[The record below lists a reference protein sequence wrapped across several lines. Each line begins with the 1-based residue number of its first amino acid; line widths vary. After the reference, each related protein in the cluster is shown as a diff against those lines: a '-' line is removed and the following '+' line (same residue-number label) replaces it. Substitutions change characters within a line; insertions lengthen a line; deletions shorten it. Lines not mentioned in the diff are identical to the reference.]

1 MDGLT
6 SNTPARVAAGTKI
19 DHYQV
24 VGWLGAGGM
33 GVVYRAR
40 DPRLDRDVAIKLI
53 SEAVATDTSRVHRFE
68 QEARAAGQ
76 LNHPNIVAVYDIGR
90 FGGAPYIVSELL
102 EGESLRS
109 RLAAGPLS
117 SRRAIDFARQIA
129 EGLAAAHERNIVHR
143 DVKPDNLFITRD
155 GRIKILDFGIAKL
168 TGPSGDGAQQTGLP
182 TETDPGRVV
191 GTAGYMSPEQVRGE
205 PVDPRSDLFSF
216 GAVFYEMLAGRGP
229 FTRDTAPETM
239 TAILREDPPPLRA
252 PEIAPSL
259 QRIVSRCLEKTRE
272 MRFQSAR
279 DLAFG
284 LEVLSDTAAAATVPV
299 PAATTRHW
307 TLAIVATMVVASLAG
322 LAIWLNRAGTPPSI
336 DSRLANATFTPFTN
350 FEGSELDAAVSP
362 DGRFVAFLSDREG
375 TFHVWLKQVGTGPFL
390 NLTPGAADQRDPGP
404 NRAVGFSGDGLE
416 IWDHGANRMKLR
428 PLAGGAPRV
437 FLSDHAVN
445 VAWAPDGRRLVYF
458 TFDPG
463 DAIFVADGTGGN
475 PRQIYVGGDGDHHHF
490 PAWSRDGR
498 WIYYAGSTQSLTEYD
513 VWRIPSSGG
522 TPERFTRLG
531 TNVQYVT
538 PIDARTLLYV
548 APGQDRSGPWL
559 WALDL
564 ETRTTH
570 RVSVGLERYLSVAA
584 SADGRRLVASV
595 ATSSAAL
602 WSVPIA
608 DRVVEERDVTPYP
621 MPTIRA
627 LAPRFA
633 RDSLFFLSS
642 SGPGDGLWRLQ
653 NGKAVEIWRGAD
665 EALQESPAVSPQGD
679 RVVVVRR
686 NGEKLQLTIV
696 SADGADHRSFAE
708 GLDVRGT
715 PAWSPDAKW
724 IVTGGSDTQGP
735 GLFKIPVD
743 GGAPVRLVTGA
754 ASDPVWSPDG
764 DVIAFIGRQI
774 ASAPLLAVHA
784 DGRPMNLPDI
794 RVPSGGGG
802 RLRFLPSGKGLVYLK
817 FRNGNE
823 RPTGAHDFW
832 QLDLATNQS
841 KQLTQLASPAT
852 VGTFDITPDGTRI
865 VFDRIRENADI
876 RLIDLPK

>member
-1 MDGLT
+1 MT
-6 SNTPARVAAGTKI
+6 TNTPERVAAGTKI
-19 DHYQV
+19 DHYEI

-40 DPRLDRDVAIKLI
+40 DPRLGREVAIKLI
-53 SEAVATDTSRVHRFE
+53 SEPVATDAGRMHRFE

-90 FGGAPYIVSELL
+90 FAGSPYIVSELL

-109 RLAAGPLS
+109 RLAAGALPP
-117 SRRAIDFARQIA
+117 RRAIDFARQTA

-168 TGPSGDGAQQTGLP
+168 TAPNGDAAQHTGLP
-182 TETDPGRVV
+182 TETEPGLVV
-191 GTAGYMSPEQVRGE
+191 GTASYMSPEQVRGE
-205 PVDPRSDLFSF
+205 PVDPRSDIFSF
-216 GAVFYEMLAGRGP
+216 GAVFYEMLAGRAA

-239 TAILREDPPPLRA
+239 TAILKADPPPLRA
-252 PEIAPSL
+252 PEISPSL

-284 LEVLSDTAAAATVPV
+284 LEVLSDTVAAATVPV
-299 PAATTRHW
+299 RAAKTRHW
-307 TLAIVATMVVASLAG
+307 TLAIAAAMVVTSLAA
-322 LAIWLNRAGTPPSI
+322 LAIWLIRAGTPPSI
-336 DSRLANATFTPFTN
+336 DRRLANATFTPFTN
-350 FEGSELDAAVSP
+350 FEGSELDAAISP

-375 TFHVWLKQVGTGPFL
+375 TLHIWLKQVGTGPFL
-390 NLTPGAADQRDPGP
+390 NLTPGADDQRDRGP
-404 NRAVGFSGDGLE
+404 VRSVGFSGDGSE
-416 IWDHGANRMKLR
+416 IWDHGGNRMKLR
-428 PLAGGAPRV
+428 PLTGGAPRA

-445 VAWAPDGRRLVYF
+445 VAWSPDGRQLVYF
-458 TFDPG
+458 TDHGDPL
-463 DAIFVADGTGGN
+463 FVADGTGGN
-475 PRQIYVGGDGDHHHF
+475 PRQIYVGKEGDHHHF
-490 PAWSRDGR
+490 PAWSHDGR

-522 TPERFTRLG
+522 TPERLTSNS
-531 TNVQYVT
+531 TNLQYLT
-538 PIDARTLLYV
+538 SIDARTLLYV

-608 DRVVEERDVTPYP
+608 DQVVEERDVTPYP
-621 MPTIRA
+621 VPTIRA

-633 RDSLFFLSS
+633 LDSLFFLSS

-686 NGEKLQLTIV
+686 NGAKLQLTLI

-708 GLDVRGT
+708 GVDVRGT

-724 IVTGGSDTQGP
+724 IVTGGSDAHGP
-735 GLFKIPVD
+735 GLFTIPVD
-743 GGAPVRLVTGA
+743 GGAAVRLVTGA

-764 DVIAFIGRQI
+764 DVIAYIGLQA

-784 DGRPMNLPDI
+784 DGRPATLPEI
-794 RVPSGGGG
+794 RIPSGGGG
-802 RLRFLPSGKGLVYLK
+802 RLRFLPNGKGLVYLQGP
-817 FRNGNE
+817 NGAS
-823 RPTGAHDFW
+823 GDFW
-832 QLDLATNQS
+832 QLDLATNKS
-841 KQLTQLASPAT
+841 KRLTRLSSPAT
-852 VGTFDITPDGTRI
+852 VSTFDITPDGTRI

>member
-1 MDGLT
+1 LT
-6 SNTPARVAAGTKI
+6 SNTPERVAAGTRI
-19 DHYQV
+19 DHYEI

-40 DPRLDRDVAIKLI
+40 DPRLGREVAIKLI
-53 SEAVATDTSRVHRFE
+53 SEPVATDASRMHRFE

-90 FGGAPYIVSELL
+90 FAGSPYIVSELL

-109 RLAAGPLS
+109 RLAAGALPP
-117 SRRAIDFARQIA
+117 RRAIEFARQIA

-168 TGPSGDGAQQTGLP
+168 TAPSGDAAQRTGLP
-182 TETDPGRVV
+182 TETEPGLVV
-191 GTAGYMSPEQVRGE
+191 GTASYMSPEQVRGE

-216 GAVFYEMLAGRGP
+216 GAVFYEMLAGRAP

-239 TAILREDPPPLRA
+239 TAILKEDPPPLRA
-252 PEIAPSL
+252 PEVSPSL

-284 LEVLSDTAAAATVPV
+284 LEVLSDTAAAATAA
-299 PAATTRHW
+299 PASAARSSRW
-307 TLAIVATMVVASLAG
+307 SLRIAAAMVVASLAA
-322 LAIWLNRAGTPPSI
+322 LAIWLNRAGTLPSI
-336 DSRLANATFTPFTN
+336 DSQLAQATFTPFTN
-350 FEGSELDAAVSP
+350 FDGSETDAAISP
-362 DGRFVAFLSDREG
+362 DGRFVAFLADRDG
-375 TFHVWLKQVGTGPFL
+375 TFHVWLKQVGTGQFL
-390 NLTPGAADQRDPGP
+390 NLTPGAGDQRDPGP
-404 NRAVGFSGDGLE
+404 NRNVGFNADGSE
-416 IWDHGANRMKLR
+416 IWDHGGNRMKLR

-437 FLSDHAVN
+437 FLSNRAVN
-445 VAWAPDGRRLVYF
+445 VAWAPDGRQLVYF
-458 TFDPG
+458 TNDPG
-463 DAIFVADGTGGN
+463 DPLFVADGTGGN
-475 PRQIYVGGDGDHHHF
+475 AHQIYVGEDGDHHHF
-490 PAWSRDGR
+490 PTWSHDGR
-498 WIYYAGSTQSLTEYD
+498 WIYYAGSRQSLTEKD

-522 TPERFTRLG
+522 VPERLTDQS
-531 TNVQYVT
+531 TDVQYVT
-538 PIDARTLLYV
+538 PIDDRTVLYV
-548 APGQDRSGPWL
+548 APGRDRSGPWL

-608 DRVVEERDVTPYP
+608 DRVVEERDVSPYP

-686 NGEKLQLTIV
+686 NGAKLQLTLV

-724 IVTGGSDTQGP
+724 IVTGGSDAQGP
-735 GLFKIPVD
+735 GLFTIPVD

-764 DVIAFIGRQI
+764 DVIAYIGRQI
-774 ASAPLLAVHA
+774 ASAPILAIHA
-784 DGRPMNLPDI
+784 DGRAVNLPDI
-794 RVPSGGGG
+794 RIPSGGGG
-802 RLRFLPSGKGLVYLK
+802 RVRFLPSGKGLVYLQ
-817 FRNGNE
+817 FRRGTE
-823 RPTGAHDFW
+823 SPSGAHDFW
-832 QLDLATNQS
+832 QLDLATNQT
-841 KQLTQLASPAT
+841 KQLTRLSSPAT
-852 VGTFDITPDGTRI
+852 VSTFDITPDGTRI

>member
-1 MDGLT
+1 LT
-6 SNTPARVAAGTKI
+6 ANTPQRVAAGTRI
-19 DHYQV
+19 DHYEI

-40 DPRLDRDVAIKLI
+40 DPRLGREVAIKLI
-53 SEAVATDTSRVHRFE
+53 SEPVATDASRMHRFE

-90 FGGAPYIVSELL
+90 FAGSPYIVSELL

-109 RLAAGPLS
+109 RLAAGALPP
-117 SRRAIDFARQIA
+117 RRAIDFARQTA

-168 TGPSGDGAQQTGLP
+168 TAPSGDAAQHTSLP
-182 TETDPGRVV
+182 TETEPGLVV
-191 GTAGYMSPEQVRGE
+191 GTASYMSPEQVRGE
-205 PVDPRSDLFSF
+205 PVDPRSDIFSF
-216 GAVFYEMLAGRGP
+216 GAVFYEMLAGRGA

-239 TAILREDPPPLRA
+239 TAILKEDPPPLRA
-252 PEIAPSL
+252 PEVSPSL

-284 LEVLSDTAAAATVPV
+284 LEVLSDTAAAATAA
-299 PAATTRHW
+299 PASAARSSRW
-307 TLAIVATMVVASLAG
+307 SLGIAAAIVVLSLAAVAS
-322 LAIWLNRAGTPPSI
+322 WLNRAGTPPSI
-336 DSRLANATFTPFTN
+336 DSRLAQATFTPFTN
-350 FEGSELDAAVSP
+350 FEGSELDAAISP

-375 TFHVWLKQVGTGPFL
+375 TLHIWLKQVGTGPFL
-390 NLTPGAADQRDPGP
+390 NLTPGADDQRDRGP
-404 NRAVGFSGDGLE
+404 VRSVGFSGDGSE
-416 IWDHGANRMKLR
+416 IWDHGGNRMKLR
-428 PLAGGAPRV
+428 PLTGGAPRV

-445 VAWAPDGRRLVYF
+445 VAWSPDGRQLVYF
-458 TFDPG
+458 TDHGDPL
-463 DAIFVADGTGGN
+463 FVADGTGGN
-475 PRQIYVGGDGDHHHF
+475 PRQIYVGKEGDHHHF
-490 PAWSRDGR
+490 PAWSHDGR

-522 TPERFTRLG
+522 TPERLTSASANL
-531 TNVQYVT
+531 QYLT

-595 ATSSAAL
+595 AMSSAAL

-621 MPTIRA
+621 VPTIRA

-633 RDSLFFLSS
+633 GTSLFFLSS

-665 EALQESPAVSPQGD
+665 EALQESPAVSPQGN

-686 NGEKLQLTIV
+686 SGEKLQLTLV
-696 SADGADHRSFAE
+696 TADGADHRSFAE
-708 GLDVRGT
+708 GLDIRGT
-715 PAWSPDAKW
+715 SAWSPDAKW
-724 IVTGGSDTQGP
+724 IVTGGSDAQGP
-735 GLFKIPVD
+735 GLFTIPVD
-743 GGAPVRLVTGA
+743 GGAAVRLVTGA

-764 DVIAFIGRQI
+764 DVIAYIGLQT

-784 DGRPMNLPDI
+784 DGRPVTLPEI
-794 RVPSGGGG
+794 RIPSGGGG
-802 RLRFLPSGKGLVYLK
+802 RLRFLPNGKGLVYLQGP
-817 FRNGNE
+817 NGAS
-823 RPTGAHDFW
+823 GDFW
-832 QLDLATNQS
+832 QLDLATNKS
-841 KQLTQLASPAT
+841 KRLTRLSSPAT
-852 VGTFDITPDGTRI
+852 VSTFDITPDGTRI